1 MAKPHP
7 MIEKAMQVVC
17 ALKGFKNLN
26 WVTARDL
33 LSRNSLKV
41 ELKQLNANNLKPEDV
56 LRAQNVLIDKTNS
69 MLTPENLQMHSQG
82 AALLLIWAA
91 NLIKNYAAFKFLGD
105 ELKLH
110 KEPYK
115 NLKASNYNQRDL

>member
-1 MAKPHP
+1 MKHDLNEDDYFRSIAEIDACLNQLTTANIMEIRSMAKPHP

-41 ELKQLNANNLKPEDV
+41 ELK
-56 LRAQNVLIDKTNS
+56 
-69 MLTPENLQMHSQG
+69 
-82 AALLLIWAA
+82 
-91 NLIKNYAAFKFLGD
+91 
-105 ELKLH
+105 
-110 KEPYK
+110 
-115 NLKASNYNQRDL
+115 

>member
-1 MAKPHP
+1 M
-7 MIEKAMQVVC
+7 
-17 ALKGFKNLN
+17 
-26 WVTARDL
+26 
-33 LSRNSLKV
+33 
-41 ELKQLNANNLKPEDV
+41 NASSLKPEDV
-56 LRAQNVLIDKTNS
+56 LRAQNVLIDKTNF

-115 NLKASNYNQRDL
+115 NLKTSNYNQRDL